1 MKPKIGDAVRH
12 GKFVSKLV
20 FSYRDLV
27 NHVLSCYTLDEL
39 YESSLFP
46 FQTVFQEGHGFP
58 TEEDLDNHREYF
70 LNEYYSNVIAKIT
83 PAKTASGKELWFH
96 TEDPRNWGE
105 EGRFHNPDN
114 KLFSK

>member
-1 MKPKIGDAVRH
+1 MKPEIRDAVRH

-27 NHVLSCYTLDEL
+27 NHVLSSYTLDEL
-39 YESSLFP
+39 YGSSLFP
-46 FQTVFQEGHGFP
+46 FQTTFNSPMGFP
-58 TEEDLDNHREYF
+58 TEEDLDDHREYF
-70 LNEYYSNVIAKIT
+70 LNEYYSNTIGKIT
-83 PAKTASGKELWFH
+83 PARTASDKELWFH